1 MPKNQLRAALYAR
14 VSTGDQQTL
23 PMQIDALRHYSKQRG
38 WQVIVEVR
46 DVGSGALERPKRAE
60 LMKAAR
66 TRRID
71 VVVVWK
77 LDRWGRSVA
86 DLVTTMKEL
95 HALGVAFVSL
105 TESLDLTTPVG
116 RAMAGLLAIFAEFE
130 RDVLRER
137 ILAGMAAARK
147 EGKHLGR
154 PATIEQ
160 HAAVIR
166 ELADAGIS
174 KAGIARHLG
183 TARST
188 VRVYLAQ
195 SLKSEGGVAD

>member
-1 MPKNQLRAALYAR
+1 
-14 VSTGDQQTL
+14 
-23 PMQIDALRHYSKQRG
+23 
-38 WQVIVEVR
+38 
-46 DVGSGALERPKRAE
+46 
-60 LMKAAR
+60 
-66 TRRID
+66 
-71 VVVVWK
+71 
-77 LDRWGRSVA
+77 
-86 DLVTTMKEL
+86 
-95 HALGVAFVSL
+95 
-105 TESLDLTTPVG
+105 
-116 RAMAGLLAIFAEFE
+116 MAGLLAIFAEFE

-160 HAAVIR
+160 HAAAIR

-183 TARST
+183 IARST

-195 SLKSEGGVAD
+195 SLKSEGGVS